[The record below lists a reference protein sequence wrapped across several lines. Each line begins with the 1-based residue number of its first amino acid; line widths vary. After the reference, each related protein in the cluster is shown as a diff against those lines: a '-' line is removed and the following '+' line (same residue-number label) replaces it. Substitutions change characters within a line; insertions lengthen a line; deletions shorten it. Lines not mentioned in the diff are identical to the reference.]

1 MRQGK
6 FPISIPIVSLATFV
20 LWAIPY
26 LVVCPWDLALLRST
40 SLALFTTSLLFL
52 LDLLKFRRRTFFSLC
67 TSVPYFF
74 LCYLEL
80 GHFVFKNGPFSVEF
94 YQALGIGLFVLA
106 FQSAPFWILAALAH
120 FAICFALIVKVG
132 RDLKA
137 QIHSSPTRSQLWAIS
152 FLIAASLWAN
162 GYHSPLSSLYKVAR
176 LHDYLVAES
185 VKRKVETPL
194 VKKSSL
200 RAQKGRNLVR
210 LVLESLTDIFTDPVR
225 FPGLTPN
232 LASFK
237 TRGIAANRML
247 QIPNQA
253 NSYMGH
259 VVSNCGRSYFSQ
271 PTNAEEEVCLGD
283 VLREAGYHGVF
294 LRGANADSS
303 GPFPELYSPQNGYD
317 LFLSADDLRKKYPHS
332 KPQGLGFPDEV
343 LFSEGLE
350 QYRKLRESGSPFHLT
365 LFTLDTHA
373 FSQPL
378 SPSCLSNPYRGP
390 HEQDELVQAA
400 HCTDRLVGD
409 FVERLLQ
416 EPGAEDLVI
425 AIHGDHV
432 PHKPTPA
439 IASGPQTIYSTIFG
453 KGVLPYQQDEPVAL
467 MDLPPTL
474 LRVMGVQ
481 SNANFL
487 EGRDF
492 SRRFI
497 APVVST
503 SSNMEPPY
511 SDEYVFSTLEM
522 DRNWNGSFKGIPSQ
536 RFEHAGNIFFYGT
549 LFGPIFRSHYF
560 QIKIPRAENLP
571 SYVAVAVDKLNPDKK
586 DLFEPYSVLIPQPGG
601 DNVLPLAFLTGIDSR
616 WKSIFFFNSLADSGV
631 LFRLDEPGVPE
642 IVSNTTRIPA
652 NARQVQIAPTPSI
665 ASWEEIKRLSDSDFL
680 SVDEDPKIFLRS
692 KKWNR
697 NRHHWVTV
705 TLDSPTDEYA
715 RLFYKTQGEYF
726 FPYLVSTLPT
736 RIGIQEL
743 KFFVPKG
750 RSDGELRLDVG
761 ERRGLYKVSNLQ
773 VWEVL

>member
-6 FPISIPIVSLATFV
+6 YPISIPTASVATFI

-26 LVVCPWDLALLRST
+26 LLICPWDVALLRSG
-40 SLALFTTSLLFL
+40 SLALFTTSLFFL
-52 LDLLKFRRRTFFSLC
+52 LYLRRFRRWTAFSLG
-67 TSVPYFF
+67 TTVPYFL

-106 FQSAPFWILAALAH
+106 FQSAPFWILVALAH
-120 FAICFALIVKVG
+120 FAICLALIVKVG
-132 RDLKA
+132 GDFKG
-137 QIHSSPTRSQLWAIS
+137 QSHSSPMRSQLWAIA
-152 FLIAASLWAN
+152 FLIGTSLWAN
-162 GYHSPLSSLYKVAR
+162 GHYSPVASLYKIVR
-176 LHDYLVAES
+176 LHNYLVADS
-185 VKRKVETPL
+185 AKRQVETPL
-194 VKKSSL
+194 VKKSAL

-210 LVLESLTDIFTDPVR
+210 VVLESLTDIYTDTAR

-237 TRGIAANRML
+237 ARGITAGRML

-271 PTNAEEEVCLGD
+271 PTNPEEKVCLGD
-283 VLREAGYHGVF
+283 VLKKAGYRGVF
-294 LRGANADSS
+294 LRGANAESS
-303 GPFPELYSPQNGYD
+303 GPFPRLYSPQNGYD
-317 LFLSADDLRKKYPHS
+317 LFLSADDLREKYPHA

-343 LFSEGLE
+343 LFLEGLE

-373 FSQPL
+373 FSQPI
-378 SPSCLSNPYRGP
+378 SSSCLPNPYRGP

-439 IASGPQTIYSTIFG
+439 IAHGPQTIYSTIFG
-453 KGVLPYQQDEPVAL
+453 KGVLPYQQDEPVSL

-481 SNANFL
+481 TNARFL

-492 SRRFI
+492 SRRLL
-497 APVVST
+497 APVVS

-511 SDEYVFSTLEM
+511 SDEYVFSSLVM
-522 DRNWNGSFKGIPSQ
+522 DRNWSGSFKGIPSQ
-536 RFEHAGNIFFYGT
+536 HFEHAGNTFSYGM
-549 LFGPIFRSHYF
+549 LFGPIFKSHYF
-560 QIKIPRAENLP
+560 QIRIPRAEKLP
-571 SYVAVAVDKLNPDKK
+571 GYVAVAVDKSNPDKR
-586 DLFEPYSVLIPQPGG
+586 DLFEPHSVLVPQPAG
-601 DNVLPLAFLTGIDSR
+601 DYVLQLAFLTGVESR
-616 WKSIFFFNSLADSGV
+616 WKSIFFFNSVADSGV
-631 LFRLDEPGVPE
+631 LFRLDEPGRPE
-642 IVSNTTRIPA
+642 IISNATRIPA
-652 NARQVQIAPTPSI
+652 KGRQMRLALTPSI
-665 ASWEEIKRLSDSDFL
+665 VSWEEMKRLNDSDFL

-715 RLFYKTQGEYF
+715 RLFYKTQGRNF

-736 RIGIQEL
+736 RVGSQEL

-750 RSDGELRLDVG
+750 RSDGQLRLDVG
-761 ERRGLYKVSNLQ
+761 ESPGLYKVSNLQ
-773 VWEVL
+773 IWEEL